1 VKLKILA
8 LSQDISLLNI
18 VDYILY
24 KDYKIVK
31 STSFENLDVEFNS
44 FDLIIIDLPYWE
56 NNSNINRV
64 LQGHNNIPLIIL
76 TEDKSSDLISSLKN
90 NFHVKS
96 VLKEPLSKKE
106 LKESVKELIKKKKS
120 KKERDKDYDKWE
132 EKNEPRIASPI
143 EEIAAG
149 SDTIFFRLTDL
160 QDKRIEYISDNYKNV
175 LGINGNIAYLKDLTG
190 EHEIPF
196 ISPASPTYSVVYKI
210 NSDSGFKIVKE
221 TGRGIFDANKY
232 LKNIEG
238 TIIDY
243 SKDYL
248 KEKLLEFTSLLL
260 KEAGNKSEPSEFIN
274 KVVYLFSEKFSEK
287 EIQLSIIFLG
297 KDYFV
302 KDFITTDFSVS
313 SDITSAEKKLG
324 EVILFSLDSSSDLIL
339 KSFTDILSNIIVTYY
354 LHHGIEEKYN
364 SETSRLSQELNLITG
379 RLAQA
384 ESAFHDK
391 ARSYDNLN
399 ELFSS
404 AMKDFKTIS
413 SKLNRS
419 VIILETNADG
429 KFLSANENYY
439 RAVAS
444 DRAAFV
450 GKYFDDIF
458 ENSNWQNF
466 QFEFFNNANQELTLR
481 QKNKEGKSFYL
492 SFHIAREE
500 SDNGYKFV
508 FYGKD
513 KTEAKTLELE
523 LNKQVTEYN
532 AKVTELIDA
541 RKANELLW
549 EEMNTL
555 KEELKGKDE
564 LIKKQEKKLLKA
576 EEKEAKAVEF
586 VPPASETKEYNLDK
600 NEAESIF
607 REDIEQ
613 KIEET
618 KNVIEEEKD
627 ENETIFKNLRGI
639 DFKIGLANAYDNIDT
654 YNEILVN
661 FENDYIGFMND
672 IKGMYLV
679 NDNEYI
685 KSRLLTLAEE
695 SKYMGAEDL
704 EKSAQLFHDKLA
716 DNKINNFD
724 FELSVLGV
732 HLNFTLESIR
742 KYKDEYS
749 LLEPKQTYS
758 AADTEVREEI
768 NAEYKVEAVPEN
780 TKDDILSPEVFDVIN
795 SGDNIIEEEPKLS
808 ISLAPAKKDEPQTIP
823 NETVSEDII
832 EENKTIEDVT
842 EEIYSNHTI
851 TEADKEVE
859 KPDNTFTILVKDL
872 KSSVENSEDI
882 SVLKEKLFKLKFENN
897 DFSKIEKIEALE
909 LSIEQGNNSQSISLL
924 DELKS

>member
-1 VKLKILA
+1 MKLKILA